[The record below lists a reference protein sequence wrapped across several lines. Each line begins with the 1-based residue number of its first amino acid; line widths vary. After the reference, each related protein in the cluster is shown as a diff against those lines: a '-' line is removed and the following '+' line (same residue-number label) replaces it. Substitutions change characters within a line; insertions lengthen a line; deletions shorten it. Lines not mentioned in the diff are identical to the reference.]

1 MEGMSNLNE
10 PAFLSA
16 VAGLPPKPEYPD
28 TLVGHAVR
36 DMNTIP
42 GFFSDKEAY
51 ELYKIALFGLEVAPA
66 IVEIGSFHG
75 KSTSV
80 LAAACRDSGKGRVFA
95 IDPHQGALFKD
106 MTSTAPS
113 LGFFLANMKRL
124 ELMDFVFPIVRAAK
138 DAKIDV
144 PVGHLFIDGLHDFGS
159 VSADIKNATPW
170 VARGGFV
177 SFHDYWPHDMGVI
190 QAVDDMMKRGG
201 FEYVSQ
207 VDRLRTVKKL

>member
-1 MEGMSNLNE
+1 MPNPSETEFMN
-10 PAFLSA
+10 A

-28 TLVGHAVR
+28 TLVGHAIQN
-36 DMNTIP
+36 MNTIP

-51 ELYKIALFGLEVAPA
+51 EIYKIALFGLEVAPA

-80 LAAACRDSGKGRVFA
+80 LASACRASGKGRVFA
-95 IDPHQGALFKD
+95 IDPHQGTLFKGT
-106 MTSTAPS
+106 TSTAPS

-124 ELMDFVFPIVRAAK
+124 ELMDFVFPVVRTSA
-138 DAKIDV
+138 DAKIPE
-144 PVGHLFIDGLHDFGS
+144 PVGHLFIDGLHDFES

-170 VARGGFV
+170 VASGGFV

-201 FEYVSQ
+201 YEYVSQ